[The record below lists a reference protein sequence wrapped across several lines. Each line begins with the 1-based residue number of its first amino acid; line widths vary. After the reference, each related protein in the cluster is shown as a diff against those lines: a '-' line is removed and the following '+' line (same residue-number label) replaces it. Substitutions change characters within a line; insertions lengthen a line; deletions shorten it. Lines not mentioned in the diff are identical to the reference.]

1 MYKNIILIRL
11 IFTAFSQSI
20 VNSVIFAQEIN
31 KHNINLNWT
40 FYLNET
46 LMALNKKPLF
56 QGAFLIL

>member
-56 QGAFLIL
+56 QGAFYFL